1 MSHVDTSLFRPEL
14 VFFDF
19 EAADR
24 GEFFEKLGVLLDAQG
39 YIKDTWLAAVTERER
54 NYPTGLAC
62 EAINVAIPHTEP
74 EHLNRPYI
82 AIVRPKEPIE
92 FEGMGGIGGAVPA
105 ELIINLGL
113 EAHNNAQ
120 VAVLQALMGV
130 FMDKDAVSDV
140 LAQTTPEG
148 MVATMVRLCG

>member
-1 MSHVDTSLFRPEL
+1 MSSVDTSLFKPEL

-19 EAADR
+19 KATTRA
-24 GEFFEKLGVLLDAQG
+24 EFFQELGQRLDARG
-39 YIKDTWLAAVTERER
+39 YIEPTWFDAVTAREE

-62 EAINVAIPHTEP
+62 EAVNVAIPHTEP
-74 EHLNRPYI
+74 EHLKRPYI
-82 AIVRPKEPIE
+82 AIVRPQAPIE

-130 FMDKDAVSDV
+130 FMDNDAVAEV
-140 LAQTTPEG
+140 LSQTTPEG
-148 MVATMVRLCG
+148 MVDTMVKLCG

>member
-1 MSHVDTSLFRPEL
+1 MSNVDTSLFRPEL

-19 EAADR
+19 AATTR
-24 GEFFEKLGVLLDAQG
+24 AEFFQELGERLDAQG
-39 YIKDTWLAAVTERER
+39 YIKDTWFDAVTLREQ

-62 EAINVAIPHTEP
+62 GAINVAIPHTEP
-74 EHLNRPYI
+74 EHLWRPYI
-82 AIVRPKEPIE
+82 AIVRPAQPIE

-120 VAVLQALMGV
+120 VAVLQALMGI
-130 FMDKDAVSDV
+130 FMDADAVAEI
-140 LAQTTPEG
+140 LAQITPEG
-148 MVATMVRLCG
+148 MVETMVRLCG